1 MINSISAVIITK
13 NAANTLK
20 NTLESLRE
28 FSEVIILDNGST
40 DETLLIAKEYSNVIL
55 TEGTFEGFG
64 STKNKAVTLAN
75 NDWVFS
81 LDADEVVS
89 TRLLES
95 LRKWPIDTQIN
106 HYGTV
111 LRENL
116 FMGKSIHRGGWG
128 NDKLVRLFNRT
139 SFQFNKN
146 QVHESVQ
153 VDGSST
159 SILVSGILA
168 HDAVQDIGQFL
179 IKVNRYSELR
189 CKELLAKNI
198 VPSLLTILIKV
209 HFAFFRSYFLQLG
222 FLDGWRGLVIAYS
235 NANGVFF
242 KYMKAYAIKHHK
254 SDN

>member
-1 MINSISAVIITK
+1 MINSISAIIITK

-20 NTLESLRE
+20 NTLESLRT
-28 FSEVIILDNGST
+28 FSEVIILDNGSI
-40 DETLLIAKEYSNVIL
+40 DETLLIAEKYSNVIL
-55 TEGTFEGFG
+55 TEGIFEGFG
-64 STKNKAVTLAN
+64 PTKNKAVALAS

-89 TRLLES
+89 TGLLKS
-95 LRKWPIDTQIN
+95 LQQWPISTQIN

-116 FMGKSIHRGGWG
+116 FMGKPIYRGGWG
-128 NDKLVRLFNRT
+128 NDKLVRLFNRKC
-139 SFQFNKN
+139 FQFNNN

-153 VDGSST
+153 VDSSSV
-159 SILVSGILA
+159 SIEVSGALV

-179 IKVNRYSELR
+179 TKVNRYSELR
-189 CKELLAKNI
+189 HKDILAKNR
-198 VPSLLTILIKV
+198 VPSLLTILLKA

-222 FLDGWRGLVIAYS
+222 ALEGWRGLVIAYS

-242 KYMKAYAIKHHK
+242 KYMKAYAIKHQK
-254 SDN
+254 NKT